1 MQGKSTL
8 LVLLIVALLATFTMA
23 RSLQQNQNYD
33 LDLDE
38 KQFSLRDLSN
48 IARDKRLLPALAF
61 MAAPHVIDWAMNGDG
76 KK

>member
-38 KQFSLRDLSN
+38 KQFSLRDLASM
-48 IARDKRLLPALAF
+48 AQGKRWLAPLA
-61 MAAPHVIDWAMNGDG
+61 MAAAPHVADWLNGDG

>member
-48 IARDKRLLPALAF
+48 IARDKRLLPALAL